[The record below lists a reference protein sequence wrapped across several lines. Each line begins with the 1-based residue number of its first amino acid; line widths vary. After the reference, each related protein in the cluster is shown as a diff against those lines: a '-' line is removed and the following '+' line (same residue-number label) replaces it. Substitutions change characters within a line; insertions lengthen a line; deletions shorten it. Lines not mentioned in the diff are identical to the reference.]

1 MRKGRPKHIQ
11 VVRVIDDTVYV
22 REVDL
27 ESFIKKQDIKQNIA
41 LQDGDMIY
49 VPKSHRLI
57 LGEILPYISAVYAV
71 RHL

>member
-1 MRKGRPKHIQ
+1 M
-11 VVRVIDDTVYV
+11 
-22 REVDL
+22 DL

-49 VPKSHRLI
+49 VPKSHRLV
-57 LGEILPYISAVYAV
+57 LGEILPYISAAYAV